1 MAAARRVDGVEL
13 SDTDATLAA
22 LQAGCDLT
30 LLCNQ
35 SLVDEGAPI
44 DRLLERLTEALLKGD
59 WQASET
65 AEARRLAL
73 LPASSPPRWDDLMV
87 QPAYMHALDS
97 LL

>member
-1 MAAARRVDGVEL
+1 VDDGV
-13 SDTDATLAA
+13 A
-22 LQAGCDLT
+22 
-30 LLCNQ
+30 
-35 SLVDEGAPI
+35 I

-59 WQASET
+59 WQASES

-73 LPASSPPRWDDLMV
+73 LPASAPLPWDDLMV